1 MLASLG
7 HLDALVF
14 TDAIGESEP
23 LIRSRVCEA
32 FSFLGLRLDEQ
43 LNVSSPPDTD
53 IAAVDSTVRVLIVRG
68 DENWQIA
75 AESFQAFRD
84 KPPS

>member
-1 MLASLG
+1 
-7 HLDALVF
+7 
-14 TDAIGESEP
+14 
-23 LIRSRVCEA
+23 
-32 FSFLGLRLDEQ
+32 LRLDEP
-43 LNVSSPPDTD
+43 LNLSSPADTD

-84 KPPS
+84 KRSLL